1 MAIPN
6 KIKMTASAFDD
17 WVQLPENADKRLE
30 FVAGEIIDVPSNP
43 YVSKIAS
50 IISGFIFMYLLKHD
64 IGHLTG
70 EAGGYMVAGER
81 YAPDVAFISY
91 EKQAELAKEGYN
103 PNPPDLAVE
112 VVSSENNSTEE
123 WTLNIKIGNYL
134 AVGTMVWI
142 VRPEK
147 QSIEVYQPATP
158 TKVYRAKDS
167 IKLDNVLPDF
177 ELKLSDVFKDV
188 AQEQEAE

>member
-43 YVSKIAS
+43 YVSKIAGL
-50 IISGFIFMYLLKHD
+50 ILTFINIYLFKND

-81 YAPDVAFISY
+81 AMLLMLPLSPM
-91 EKQAELAKEGYN
+91 KNKL
-103 PNPPDLAVE
+103 
-112 VVSSENNSTEE
+112 NSQR
-123 WTLNIKIGNYL
+123 K
-134 AVGTMVWI
+134 
-142 VRPEK
+142 
-147 QSIEVYQPATP
+147 AT
-158 TKVYRAKDS
+158 
-167 IKLDNVLPDF
+167 ILIH
-177 ELKLSDVFKDV
+177 
-188 AQEQEAE
+188 QI

>member
-43 YVSKIAS
+43 YVSKIAGL
-50 IISGFIFMYLLKHD
+50 ILTFINIYLFKND
-64 IGHLTG
+64 IGHVTG

-91 EKQAELAKEGYN
+91 EKQAELTKQGYN
-103 PNPPDLAVE
+103 PNPPDLAI
-112 VVSSENNSTEE
+112 SIAKSHLSK
-123 WTLNIKIGNYL
+123 LSIKLGNYL

-188 AQEQEAE
+188 TPEEKSQ